1 VSAALRGALA
11 QRLVRRNCQSCLQPY
26 KPTPKELYSIGMTE
40 QDLANATPMKG
51 AGCPKCGERG
61 YKGRRGVFEMFVIT
75 EEIQEM
81 IYGGSTLVELRR
93 KAREA
98 GMRTMREDG
107 QRKIASGMTTI
118 EEVLGATVAD
128 DVI

>member
-1 VSAALRGALA
+1 
-11 QRLVRRNCQSCLQPY
+11 VRRNCQACAAPY
-26 KPTPKELYSIGMTE
+26 KPTAKELYSIGMSE

-61 YKGRRGVFEMFVIT
+61 YKGRRGVFELFVIT

-81 IYGGSTLVELRR
+81 IYGGSNLVELRR

-107 QRKIASGMTTI
+107 QRKVASGMTTI

>member
-1 VSAALRGALA
+1 
-11 QRLVRRNCQSCLQPY
+11 
-26 KPTPKELYSIGMTE
+26 MTE

>member
-1 VSAALRGALA
+1 
-11 QRLVRRNCQSCLQPY
+11 
-26 KPTPKELYSIGMTE
+26 
-40 QDLANATPMKG
+40 
-51 AGCPKCGERG
+51 
-61 YKGRRGVFEMFVIT
+61 
-75 EEIQEM
+75 M
-81 IYGGSTLVELRR
+81 IYGGSNLVELRR

-107 QRKIASGMTTI
+107 QRKVASGMTTI

>member
-1 VSAALRGALA
+1 
-11 QRLVRRNCQSCLQPY
+11 
-26 KPTPKELYSIGMTE
+26 M
-40 QDLANATPMKG
+40 
-51 AGCPKCGERG
+51 RG